1 MRGVPNAQ
9 LFILRPPL
17 ILRSVA
23 RKLEDATPQVSKLT
37 LTLCGLFLSA
47 FASQK
52 NDKTLLSIGERRSLS
67 AFRKVVFVW
76 AILHSGFVSAE
87 ELGATAAAPIIAID
101 QTVSPEEADLRRDLG
116 FFCDDSLS
124 GRDVGSSGID
134 QAADYIAASFEKSGL
149 RVDSFAGSPK
159 QSFTVP
165 ISVSL
170 GSADENSLRFTR
182 NEQAILGELD
192 RTFRPM
198 AIGDSGK
205 ADAELVFAGFG
216 ITAPEFGYDDYAKI
230 DARGRV
236 VVIIRKEPVGAA
248 FEGRFN
254 GEKNSQHAYFET
266 KIANAEAHGAI
277 GVLLVNDKTSIQE
290 RSSQVVARIAEETQR
305 LNKVTKQ
312 LTELPEEAVNTRET
326 LRLRRDTIAK
336 MLEDM
341 GRQQIVAEEGLM
353 EIGEAGEK
361 PIAKGVP
368 VVSIS
373 RDLANQI
380 LNAADWDSVDA
391 TRGRIERTGLPS
403 STTLVHRVN
412 LQTSLNPAV
421 VKACNVVGVL
431 PGKGALANQSVI
443 VGAHYDHVGLGGPA
457 SLAPGTIAIHNG
469 ADDNASGTSALLA
482 SVNRIQ
488 NRLVNSSSHRR
499 VLFIAF
505 TAEERGLLG
514 SEYYVRH
521 PRYPL
526 ETTAAMINLD
536 MVGRLR
542 DNDLTVYGTGSATE
556 MDSILE
562 AANQATGFKLFKVA
576 SGFGP
581 SDHQSFYTR
590 NIPVLFFFTGL
601 HNDYHRPSDDFD
613 KINFNGLTRI
623 TDITSGVVAELATR
637 LDRPHYAATDR
648 DVEIR
653 WQATAYLGV
662 QLRDMNDNDGILVT
676 GVSPQ
681 GAAEKAGILV
691 GDRLKKF
698 DESEIRTIGD
708 VLKAVRL
715 REANDPLRVDL
726 TRGSEALTLIAI
738 LQNRPGQ

>member
-1 MRGVPNAQ
+1 
-9 LFILRPPL
+9 
-17 ILRSVA
+17 
-23 RKLEDATPQVSKLT
+23 
-37 LTLCGLFLSA
+37 
-47 FASQK
+47 
-52 NDKTLLSIGERRSLS
+52 
-67 AFRKVVFVW
+67 
-76 AILHSGFVSAE
+76 
-87 ELGATAAAPIIAID
+87 
-101 QTVSPEEADLRRDLG
+101 
-116 FFCDDSLS
+116 
-124 GRDVGSSGID
+124 
-134 QAADYIAASFEKSGL
+134 
-149 RVDSFAGSPK
+149 
-159 QSFTVP
+159 
-165 ISVSL
+165 
-170 GSADENSLRFTR
+170 
-182 NEQAILGELD
+182 
-192 RTFRPM
+192 
-198 AIGDSGK
+198 
-205 ADAELVFAGFG
+205 
-216 ITAPEFGYDDYAKI
+216 
-230 DARGRV
+230 
-236 VVIIRKEPVGAA
+236 
-248 FEGRFN
+248 
-254 GEKNSQHAYFET
+254 
-266 KIANAEAHGAI
+266 
-277 GVLLVNDKTSIQE
+277 
-290 RSSQVVARIAEETQR
+290 
-305 LNKVTKQ
+305 
-312 LTELPEEAVNTRET
+312 
-326 LRLRRDTIAK
+326 
-336 MLEDM
+336 
-341 GRQQIVAEEGLM
+341 
-353 EIGEAGEK
+353 
-361 PIAKGVP
+361 
-368 VVSIS
+368 
-373 RDLANQI
+373 
-380 LNAADWDSVDA
+380 
-391 TRGRIERTGLPS
+391 
-403 STTLVHRVN
+403 
-412 LQTSLNPAV
+412 
-421 VKACNVVGVL
+421 
-431 PGKGALANQSVI
+431 
-443 VGAHYDHVGLGGPA
+443 
-457 SLAPGTIAIHNG
+457 
-469 ADDNASGTSALLA
+469 
-482 SVNRIQ
+482 
-488 NRLVNSSSHRR
+488 
-499 VLFIAF
+499 
-505 TAEERGLLG
+505 LLG

-662 QLRDMNDNDGILVT
+662 QLRDMNDNEGILVT